1 MSPPAP
7 GIPTWIVAINFLLFS
22 STRLTLPSPWFSVQ
36 TEPPP
41 AARKRGFGPTCID
54 SNTLPLA
61 ASTTVKTL
69 RSTPV
74 TQTIPLLK
82 IGLYEAGG
90 IEIFCRKVFV
100 DGSIR
105 LSVPSLCRDPAFR
118 ACWCYRECRTDRVLC
133 GIDANKGRLLSA
145 RRNPNAA
152 EPRSQTGANLPRHL
166 YGRDNLVRR
175 RINSEHSVR
184 IRTCHPDCIVGDKN
198 PVSRSTNLDRRRWC
212 HRRKRN
218 LNLLDS
224 RLWHIPRGLS
234 HHGSTC
240 C

>member
-22 STRLTLPSPWFSVQ
+22 STRLTVPSPWFSVQ

-69 RSTPV
+69 LSTPV

-82 IGLYEAGG
+82 IGLYEARG

-105 LSVPSLCRDPAFR
+105 LSVPSLFVTIQTLSSLVVIPPSAPAGAIGSVALIVFFATSMRTR
-118 ACWCYRECRTDRVLC
+118 AGFFLHVGTQMLPNPE
-133 GIDANKGRLLSA
+133 A
-145 RRNPNAA
+145 RPEQA
-152 EPRSQTGANLPRHL
+152 S
-166 YGRDNLVRR
+166 
-175 RINSEHSVR
+175 
-184 IRTCHPDCIVGDKN
+184 PDTFTVATILFVAG
-198 PVSRSTNLDRRRWC
+198 SIRSTA
-212 HRRKRN
+212 
-218 LNLLDS
+218 
-224 RLWHIPRGLS
+224 
-234 HHGSTC
+234 
-240 C
+240 